1 MARAHARETA
11 ARGKR
16 PRTLRERAGAAIVPM
31 VAMLMLVLLAM
42 AGLAVDS
49 SGAWRVRSAQQQ
61 TLELCKDSALAS
73 LNLLKYTDTPADAT
87 AQLIR
92 DELAAEGFTGTATI
106 YYKELTEAETK
117 ASSNTA
123 LAQQNRVAGVYVKLE
138 GTYRPVLSGTF
149 GASSMGIGSELA
161 WYTNP
166 YSDTVVW
173 RPTTLKN
180 KKYVLKYENGQ
191 ETSKN
196 VTTLSSTD
204 SPAALASAIE
214 DGLARVRGGSN

>member
-1 MARAHARETA
+1 MT
-11 ARGKR
+11 GIPKK
-16 PRTLRERAGAAIVPM
+16 TLRERAGAAIVPM

-73 LNLLKYTDTPADAT
+73 LNLLKYTDTPADST
-87 AQLIR
+87 AQLVR
-92 DELAAEGFTGTATI
+92 DELAAEKFTGTVTI
-106 YYKELTEAETK
+106 YYKELTEAELK
-117 ASSNTA
+117 ASLSA
-123 LAQQNRVAGVYVKLE
+123 AIARQNRVAGVYVKLE
-138 GTYRPVLSGTF
+138 GTYKPVLSSTF
-149 GASSMGIGSELA
+149 GATSMQVNSELA

-180 KKYVLKYENGQ
+180 KKYVLNYENGR

-196 VTTLSSTD
+196 ITTLSSTD

-214 DGLARVRGGSN
+214 DGLARARGGSN

>member
-1 MARAHARETA
+1 MT
-11 ARGKR
+11 GIPKK
-16 PRTLRERAGAAIVPM
+16 TLRERAGAAIVPM

-73 LNLLKYTDTPADAT
+73 LNLLKYTDTPADST
-87 AQLIR
+87 AQLVR
-92 DELAAEGFTGTATI
+92 DELAAEKFTGTVTI
-106 YYKELTEAETK
+106 YYKELTEAELK
-117 ASSNTA
+117 ATSSVA
-123 LAQQNRVAGVYVKLE
+123 IARQNRVAGVYVKLE
-138 GTYRPVLSGTF
+138 GAYKPVLSSTF
-149 GASSMGIGSELA
+149 GATSMQVNSELA

-180 KKYVLKYENGQ
+180 KKYVLNYENGR

-196 VTTLSSTD
+196 ITTLSSTD

-214 DGLARVRGGSN
+214 DGLARARGGSN

>member
-1 MARAHARETA
+1 MRRTP
-11 ARGKR
+11 KK
-16 PRTLRERAGAAIVPM
+16 TLRERAGAAIVPM

-73 LNLLKYTDTPADAT
+73 LNLLKYTDTPADST
-87 AQLIR
+87 AKLVR
-92 DELAAEGFTGTATI
+92 DELAAERFTGTVTI
-106 YYKELTEAETK
+106 YYKELTEAELK
-117 ASSNTA
+117 ARSNSA
-123 LAQQNRVAGVYVKLE
+123 VAQQNRVAAAYVKLS
-138 GTYRPVLSGTF
+138 GTYRPVLSSTF
-149 GASSMGIGSELA
+149 GATGMQVDSELA

-173 RPTTLKN
+173 RPSTCKN
-180 KKYVLKYENGQ
+180 KKYVIAYENGA

-196 VTTLSSTD
+196 ITTLSSTD
-204 SPAALASAIE
+204 SPAALASALD
-214 DGLARVRGGSN
+214 DGVARAKGGKN

>member
-1 MARAHARETA
+1 MRRTC
-11 ARGKR
+11 RK
-16 PRTLRERAGAAIVPM
+16 TLRERAGAAIVPM

-73 LNLLKYTDTPADAT
+73 LNLLKYTDAPADST
-87 AQLIR
+87 AKLVR
-92 DELAAEGFTGTATI
+92 DELAAERFTGTVTI
-106 YYKELTEAETK
+106 YYKELTEAELK
-117 ASSNTA
+117 ARSNA
-123 LAQQNRVAGVYVKLE
+123 AVARQNRVAGVYVKLS
-138 GTYRPVLSGTF
+138 GTYAPVLSSTF
-149 GASSMGIGSELA
+149 GATGMQVNSELA

-173 RPTTLKN
+173 RPSTCKN
-180 KKYVLKYENGQ
+180 KKYVITYENGA

-196 VTTLSSTD
+196 ITTLSSTD
-204 SPAALASAIE
+204 SPAALASAID
-214 DGLARVRGGSN
+214 DGVARAKGGKN

>member
-1 MARAHARETA
+1 MA
-11 ARGKR
+11 GSDKK
-16 PRTLRERAGAAIVPM
+16 TLRERAGAAIVPM

-92 DELAAEGFTGTATI
+92 DELAAEKFTGTVTI

-117 ASSNTA
+117 AASNAA
-123 LAQQNRVAGVYVKLE
+123 LARQNRVAGVYVRLS
-138 GTYRPVLSGTF
+138 GAYAPVLSSTF
-149 GASSMGIGSELA
+149 GATSMQVNSELA

-173 RPTTLKN
+173 RPSALKN
-180 KKYVLKYENGQ
+180 KKYVLNYESGQ

-196 VTTLSSTD
+196 VATLSLTD

-214 DGLARVRGGSN
+214 DGLARVRSWGN